1 MPFLAQSF
9 ELRSWFNV
17 AWRILACGLCFSASA
32 LLLSVIFKGTSTTV
46 ELPSGYVTFTWPYL
60 LLVTEVFGTPPS
72 HSYFVPSGNFS
83 LPLASLSALAIPSF
97 ARPDKSVP
105 FGTEMV
111 SGTGEYFSASLVT
124 WTVTSTVLYEP
135 SGYVTFT
142 VAGISPVFDVSGAPF
157 TQV

>member
-17 AWRILACGLCFSASA
+17 AWRILACGLCFSASD

-46 ELPSGYVTFTWPYL
+46 EL
-60 LLVTEVFGTPPS
+60 
-72 HSYFVPSGNFS
+72 
-83 LPLASLSALAIPSF
+83 
-97 ARPDKSVP
+97 
-105 FGTEMV
+105 
-111 SGTGEYFSASLVT
+111 
-124 WTVTSTVLYEP
+124 P